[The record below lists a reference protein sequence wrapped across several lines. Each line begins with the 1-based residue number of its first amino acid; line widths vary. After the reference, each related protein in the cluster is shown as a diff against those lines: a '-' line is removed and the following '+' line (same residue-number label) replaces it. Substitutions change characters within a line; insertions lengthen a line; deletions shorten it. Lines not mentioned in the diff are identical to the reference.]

1 MLERGR
7 EELQRQLAGADAQLG
22 LMQGRLGDA
31 QSEIESLTTRL
42 QLEQGRC
49 GAAAV
54 TVVVPGH
61 THWHMWPGGGAAAGA
76 GALLFFMEGESL
88 NQHTTTQ
95 Q

>member
-7 EELQRQLAGADAQLG
+7 EELQRQLAAADAQLG

-31 QSEIESLTTRL
+31 QSEVEGLTTRL

-49 GAAAV
+49 AAAAV
-54 TVVVPGH
+54 AVFV
-61 THWHMWPGGGAAAGA
+61 WW
-76 GALLFFMEGESL
+76 
-88 NQHTTTQ
+88 Q